1 MNSPGSWL
9 VWLGPSFAHGIWLLP
24 QRFPEANPYCRESRK
39 PLKLLVNGRGSTSD
53 ILLLDQRFRRLS
65 CEYFASGESR

>member
-1 MNSPGSWL
+1 ML
-9 VWLGPSFAHGIWLLP
+9 VVGVARTKALAHGILLLP
-24 QRFPEANPYCRESRK
+24 QRYPEASLYCRQSHK

-53 ILLLDQRFRRLS
+53 ILLLDQRFWRLS